1 MRYSTFGPRYNT
13 NNSNN
18 NTSSQSQ
25 QSYPTGIL
33 KKSPPRQE
41 RRERTT
47 SGGEDADQAEARNDE
62 VIRRVAE
69 MKQILDAAEEYL
81 EDDGEATDAESVVTQ
96 KSGTESELSSNYG
109 KLKHSDSLLLLTQVR
124 ILWSL
129 FVGQLQIWS
138 GLKSNLEPPTLS
150 RPCKVIV
157 FVEQTSLKVNPNQDS
172 CIIAIGCILH
182 LLFLRKRK
190 QIFPFLWRHFA
201 KRPSLRQP

>member
-25 QSYPTGIL
+25 SYPTGIL
-33 KKSPPRQE
+33 KKSPPRTGE

-124 ILWSL
+124 C
-129 FVGQLQIWS
+129 G
-138 GLKSNLEPPTLS
+138 
-150 RPCKVIV
+150 
-157 FVEQTSLKVNPNQDS
+157 
-172 CIIAIGCILH
+172 H
-182 LLFLRKRK
+182 
-190 QIFPFLWRHFA
+190 FLWEGSFS
-201 KRPSLRQP
+201 KSGPD

>member
-1 MRYSTFGPRYNT
+1 MRYSTFGPRYNS
-13 NNSNN
+13 NASNN
-18 NTSSQSQ
+18 NRDTAQQ
-25 QSYPTGIL
+25 QSFPTGIL

-47 SGGEDADQAEARNDE
+47 SGGEFLLFFSLILIQVSNFEGEDGDQAEARNDE

-124 ILWSL
+124 ITWS
-129 FVGQLQIWS
+129 
-138 GLKSNLEPPTLS
+138 
-150 RPCKVIV
+150 R
-157 FVEQTSLKVNPNQDS
+157 
-172 CIIAIGCILH
+172 
-182 LLFLRKRK
+182 FLRDTSKSG
-190 QIFPFLWRHFA
+190 PD
-201 KRPSLRQP
+201 

>member
-18 NTSSQSQ
+18 NTSSQHQQ

-124 ILWSL
+124 ILWSAL
-129 FVGQLQIWS
+129 ARQLQSWS
-138 GLKSNLEPPTLS
+138 GLKSNLETVPTLS
-150 RPCKVIV
+150 RPCKVIG
-157 FVEQTSLKVNPNQDS
+157 FSLDK
-172 CIIAIGCILH
+172 H
-182 LLFLRKRK
+182 L
-190 QIFPFLWRHFA
+190 
-201 KRPSLRQP
+201 